1 MRLPR
6 RAGGEAPQ
14 EHAAEV
20 DAFLDHVGRWAAS
33 RGDVAAV
40 ALVGSWARGEAQAG
54 SDVDLV
60 VLTHDPA
67 AYLEHDG
74 WIEQLAPGT
83 RLVRAASWGAIDERR
98 LLLPSGLEVE
108 VGVGRPSWADTDP
121 VDPGTRRVVCD
132 GLRPV
137 FDPAGLLAAVVAA
150 C

>member
-1 MRLPR
+1 ML
-6 RAGGEAPQ
+6 
-14 EHAAEV
+14 
-20 DAFLDHVGRWAAS
+20 
-33 RGDVAAV
+33 
-40 ALVGSWARGEAQAG
+40 
-54 SDVDLV
+54 
-60 VLTHDPA
+60 LTHDPA

-108 VGVGRPSWADTDP
+108 FGVGRPSWADTDP